1 MGPKRLLAL
10 LVFVEFWVTCL
21 GAAPTCARTLR
32 VEGPDGEPLAG
43 AAVRAFRVPKSR
55 NILETVAAPLVGTS
69 DELGRVPLDL
79 AASSQYVLVV
89 DHPRT
94 APLILLDQGGSTV
107 RLRTSSGARLHVQVV
122 PPPGAA
128 ISQGKVC
135 ARWMETLPAIGL
147 NYNCERCGSGPAGD
161 IDISGLPSRDVS
173 LAAAFRGLL
182 APVQHV
188 VPSARPAQVKLRAG
202 VLLSGVVQDMRGA
215 AIPEAR
221 LLATTDLQASSAD
234 DGKFELTV
242 ERLPIDL
249 RVEAS
254 GYVPTSVAVTA
265 GKEKG
270 FTLRLQQ
277 AAAILAT
284 VVSGRSEPLTSMA
297 VRVERRDG
305 EEWAGDDR
313 EVTLGTRGE
322 LVLPIAVAGE
332 YRVRIRADGHRE
344 WVSPDVVV
352 EEGAR
357 VDLGVARLDTG
368 GIIRGLVVG
377 GEHADPLP
385 GVEVSLVARSTEL
398 LAAALRGEAIPRVAT
413 SSAGSFEIAGLEMG
427 SYEVRL
433 EHPSFA
439 LATAQAGVTED
450 GVVDLGTI
458 DLDAGLELSGRVVDR
473 RERGLPGVR
482 VELLAGARDA
492 QVPVTATTTEE
503 NGRFHLRPVAAGD
516 YLVRAMGRRL
526 LVSQEVSLTPDDREP
541 TLVLMSNGV
550 TVKGLVVRRGEPVEG
565 GAIEI
570 HSALDPASHRGIVIV
585 NTEGRLPVRRQILGD
600 SSSEVAAV
608 VGENGRFELSEVTP
622 GPVRLTFTG
631 ADGETCERELTVPEA
646 AETAIEVDVAGL
658 PLLGRVLDRDT
669 RRGVAATISAT
680 RLGSRRFPG
689 VRASE
694 DGSFSIPDLDGGQYR
709 IEAAAEG
716 YEPAAVVT
724 RVREGAA
731 PVTILL
737 RAGEA
742 SSFSVRLMRPSGP
755 AAFVPI
761 SLLDANGA
769 MVGSLLTDVEGRRH
783 FDEIPDGRYAVVWA
797 DPLGGVGTSG
807 WLTVGSGSRSFEGM
821 VTTGS
826 DIRLAC
832 EAAAC
837 RGSLV
842 TLLQVFDSAGVE
854 IGRYLPGLFAVRFSA
869 QGSLALGR
877 LSPGSYVVVVDVAG
891 RRMQRELSIQGAATV
906 VDVDIDR

>member
-1 MGPKRLLAL
+1 
-10 LVFVEFWVTCL
+10 
-21 GAAPTCARTLR
+21 
-32 VEGPDGEPLAG
+32 
-43 AAVRAFRVPKSR
+43 VPKSR
-55 NILETVAAPLVGTS
+55 SILETVAAPLVGIS
-69 DELGRVPLDL
+69 DKQGTVALDI
-79 AASSQYVLVV
+79 APSSQYVLVV
-89 DHPRT
+89 DHPRA
-94 APLILLDQGGSTV
+94 APLILFDQDGSTV
-107 RLRTSSGARLHVQVV
+107 RLRTSSGGRLHVQVV
-122 PPPGAA
+122 VPANAGIPE
-128 ISQGKVC
+128 GKVC
-135 ARWMETLPAIGL
+135 AHWIDTLPTIDIK
-147 NYNCERCGSGPAGD
+147 YDWERCASGPAGN
-161 IDISGLPSRDVS
+161 IDISGLPSREVM
-173 LAAAFRGLL
+173 LAATFRGLL
-182 APVQHV
+182 APVEHAV
-188 VPSARPAQVKLRAG
+188 AGDRPAQIKLRSG
-202 VLLSGVVQDMRGA
+202 VLLSGVVQDVRGA
-215 AIPEAR
+215 AIRGANLQAPM
-221 LLATTDLQASSAD
+221 DLQARSAD

-249 RVEAS
+249 RVEAP
-254 GYVPTSVAVTA
+254 GYVPTSFSVVA

-270 FTLRLQQ
+270 LALRLPQ

-284 VVSGRSEPLTSMA
+284 VVSGRSEPLTSVA

-313 EVTLGTRGE
+313 DVTVGTRGE
-322 LVLPIAVAGE
+322 LVLPIAIAGE

-344 WVSPDVVV
+344 WASPEIVV

-357 VDLGVARLDTG
+357 VDLGVARLSTG
-368 GIIRGLVVG
+368 GILRGLVVA
-377 GEHADPLP
+377 GERGEPLP

-398 LAAALRGEAIPRVAT
+398 LAAALRGDAIPRVAT
-413 SSAGSFEIAGLEMG
+413 SGEGLFEITGLEVG

-433 EHPSFA
+433 EHPRFA
-439 LATAQAGVTED
+439 LATAQAEVTED

-503 NGRFHLRPVAAGD
+503 SGRFRLRRVAAGD
-516 YLVRAMGRRL
+516 YLVRAIGRRL
-526 LVSQEVSLTPDDREP
+526 LVTQEVSLTRDDREP
-541 TLVLMSNGV
+541 TLVLTSNGV
-550 TVKGLVVRRGEPVEG
+550 VVQGLVVRRGEPVNG
-565 GAIEI
+565 GTIVMR
-570 HSALDPASHRGIVIV
+570 SALDPASHRGTVIV
-585 NTEGRLPVRRQILGD
+585 NTEGGLPVRREILGD

-631 ADGETCERELTVPEA
+631 ADGETCEREVTVPEA
-646 AETAIEVDVAGL
+646 AETAIEVEVAGL
-658 PLLGRVLDRDT
+658 PLAGRVLDRET
-669 RRGVAATISAT
+669 RRGVAATVTAT
-680 RLGSRRFPG
+680 RLGSRRSPG
-689 VRASE
+689 VRAAE
-694 DGSFSIPDLDGGQYR
+694 DGSFSIPDLDGGEYR

-737 RAGEA
+737 RGGAA

-769 MVGSLLTDVEGRRH
+769 MVGSLLTDFEGRRH
-783 FDEIPDGRYAVVWA
+783 FDEVPDGRYAVVWA
-797 DPLGGVGTSG
+797 DPLGGVGSSG
-807 WLTVGSGSRSFEGM
+807 WLTVGAGSRSFEGM
-821 VTTGS
+821 VTAGS

-832 EAAAC
+832 EAATC
-837 RGSLV
+837 GGSLV

-877 LSPGSYVVVVDVAG
+877 LSPGSYVVVLDVAG
-891 RRMQRELSIQGAATV
+891 RRMQRELRVAGAAAV
-906 VDVDIDR
+906 VDVDIGG